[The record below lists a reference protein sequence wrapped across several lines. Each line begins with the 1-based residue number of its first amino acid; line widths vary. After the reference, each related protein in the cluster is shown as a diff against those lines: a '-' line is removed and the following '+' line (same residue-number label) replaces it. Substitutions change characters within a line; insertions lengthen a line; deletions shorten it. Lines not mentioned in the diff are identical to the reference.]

1 MNKILL
7 IILVFSFIFNIVL
20 FVLCCKF
27 YKYDKLY
34 VKEST
39 NPELGRGVFT
49 SRFITKGEI
58 IEQAPFITQDRKD
71 FMGNIT
77 NYLFT
82 YNDELK
88 LSAVGFGYSSLYNHD
103 DDNNAYW
110 KIDDNYIYIVA
121 LKDIPE
127 NQEIFISYGEP
138 YWEARDMPKL
148 NKID

>member
-7 IILVFSFIFNIVL
+7 IILVFSFIFNIIL
-20 FVLCCKF
+20 FILCCKF
-27 YKYDKLY
+27 YNYDKLY
-34 VKEST
+34 VKESI
-39 NPELGRGVFT
+39 NPKLGRGVFT
-49 SRFITKGEI
+49 SRYITKGEI
-58 IEQAPFITQDRKD
+58 IEQSPFITQDRDD
-71 FMGNIT
+71 FIGNIT

-82 YNDELK
+82 YDDDLK

-110 KIDDNYIYIVA
+110 QIDDNYIYIIA

-127 NQEIFISYGEP
+127 NNEIFISYGEP

-148 NKID
+148 NKIN

>member
-7 IILVFSFIFNIVL
+7 IILVFSFIFNIIL
-20 FVLCCKF
+20 FILCCKF
-27 YKYDKLY
+27 YNYDKLY

-39 NPELGRGVFT
+39 NPKLGRGVFT
-49 SRFITKGEI
+49 SRYITKGEI
-58 IEQAPFITQDRKD
+58 IEQSPFITQDRDD
-71 FMGNIT
+71 FVGNIT

-110 KIDDNYIYIVA
+110 QIDDNYIYIIA

-127 NQEIFISYGEP
+127 NHEIFISYGEP
-138 YWEARDMPKL
+138 YWEARDMQKI